1 MNFIANTAP
10 NYRTKRTTTKIM
22 LILMAGLF
30 LLWVA
35 SILFNFLQI
44 NATQGL
50 NAILVVFVAQ
60 IATAVT
66 DIGILSIRYRKKI
79 GSYADYIYN
88 GWLKNYSYVTAM
100 ILALCLPTWTPL
112 YVVAVGAIFATAIGK
127 YVFGGFG
134 HNIFNPAAIGRIFIA
149 LTFGGTL
156 IPPNGITATAGQT
169 ITTVFANSGPKW
181 GLADLSVTGLSLSDA
196 WLGLYPGAIG
206 ETFTLLILAIGV
218 ALAVLKVINWR
229 TPAFYL
235 GTVVVTAFFIAVF
248 TQQNILNYILVHLSL
263 GGLMFGAVFMLTD
276 PVTGPTSPYGKALAG
291 VIAGLLTMLIR
302 IQGSYPE
309 GVVFAIVLTNMVSPM
324 IDNFATGLTNKNQ
337 WKKWSW
343 IGGTLV
349 VSVALNSGL
358 AGSHYQV
365 YAAEQQNIANT
376 LSALNLGATHEYQ
389 MLDANAIEDEA
400 ALASGLQTATVF
412 NLSDEETIYGIV
424 YDGSLALYDGTID
437 FKVGMVDKL
446 YVGFVLEKAQNL
458 NSEQKTYLT
467 DLETLI
473 NPALELKVTSDV
485 TDLRAKLSAPTEV
498 NNLLN
503 AFVQAGTHF
512 ANLVPQA
519 EVFATYT
526 GSYTSEYSPD
536 HVPGQTTTTTVTVEV
551 DQMLH
556 LIDLQVDQPTSGG
569 NFETNWLNNWSTVK
583 NYYLGLTVGEI
594 IALTVTDLALTDGA
608 VSGLTITSNRLLLAL
623 HDAFNGIAVY
633 SGSATSEYDP
643 EYSSG
648 QSTTTDVTV
657 YVDTDTDTIITLD
670 IVNPTSGGNFAKT
683 FETNIV
689 TILSAYQGVAV
700 ADVQAYTSI
709 PTAGAVSGITYTVER
724 ILLAVQNAL
733 AAYSG
738 I

>member
-229 TPAFYL
+229 TDRKS
-235 GTVVVTAFFIAVF
+235 VV
-248 TQQNILNYILVHLSL
+248 
-263 GGLMFGAVFMLTD
+263 
-276 PVTGPTSPYGKALAG
+276 
-291 VIAGLLTMLIR
+291 
-302 IQGSYPE
+302 
-309 GVVFAIVLTNMVSPM
+309 
-324 IDNFATGLTNKNQ
+324 
-337 WKKWSW
+337 
-343 IGGTLV
+343 
-349 VSVALNSGL
+349 
-358 AGSHYQV
+358 
-365 YAAEQQNIANT
+365 
-376 LSALNLGATHEYQ
+376 
-389 MLDANAIEDEA
+389 
-400 ALASGLQTATVF
+400 
-412 NLSDEETIYGIV
+412 
-424 YDGSLALYDGTID
+424 
-437 FKVGMVDKL
+437 
-446 YVGFVLEKAQNL
+446 
-458 NSEQKTYLT
+458 
-467 DLETLI
+467 
-473 NPALELKVTSDV
+473 
-485 TDLRAKLSAPTEV
+485 
-498 NNLLN
+498 
-503 AFVQAGTHF
+503 
-512 ANLVPQA
+512 
-519 EVFATYT
+519 
-526 GSYTSEYSPD
+526 
-536 HVPGQTTTTTVTVEV
+536 
-551 DQMLH
+551 
-556 LIDLQVDQPTSGG
+556 
-569 NFETNWLNNWSTVK
+569 
-583 NYYLGLTVGEI
+583 
-594 IALTVTDLALTDGA
+594 
-608 VSGLTITSNRLLLAL
+608 
-623 HDAFNGIAVY
+623 
-633 SGSATSEYDP
+633 
-643 EYSSG
+643 
-648 QSTTTDVTV
+648 
-657 YVDTDTDTIITLD
+657 
-670 IVNPTSGGNFAKT
+670 
-683 FETNIV
+683 
-689 TILSAYQGVAV
+689 
-700 ADVQAYTSI
+700 
-709 PTAGAVSGITYTVER
+709 
-724 ILLAVQNAL
+724 
-733 AAYSG
+733 
-738 I
+738 